1 MPKRTN
7 KSAVVPSS
15 GNVFADLGVINAEEK
30 QTKVRLAVA
39 INQIIQGRK
48 LSQTAAAR
56 RLKINQPKVSALSNY
71 QLDGFSVERLM
82 KFVTALDSDVDI
94 VIRPK
99 SRKIGRICAS
109 RKFGAAQGS
118 KLFFQMTRKGRWA
131 CGPSLNLVNQIR
143 CDVHLCAST
152 LRTRKS
158 ESQYRQGLIL
168 ARSGSPSFVAVV
180 QSADKG

>member
-1 MPKRTN
+1 MPKTKN
-7 KSAVVPSS
+7 KPDVVSSS

-48 LSQTAAAR
+48 LSQAAAAR

-82 KFVTALDSDVDI
+82 KFVTALDRDVDI

-99 SRKIGRICAS
+99 SRKIGRIAVT
-109 RKFGAAQGS
+109 AA
-118 KLFFQMTRKGRWA
+118 
-131 CGPSLNLVNQIR
+131 
-143 CDVHLCAST
+143 
-152 LRTRKS
+152 
-158 ESQYRQGLIL
+158 
-168 ARSGSPSFVAVV
+168 
-180 QSADKG
+180 